1 MSDENFTAARAQTP
15 IEPTDTVR
23 QVAFNPLTRRW
34 EVVYPESEIPADVA
48 LVTEYW
54 CRSGNCWVT
63 IPSE

>member
-1 MSDENFTAARAQTP
+1 MPDENFAASRPQIP

-23 QVAFNPLTRRW
+23 QVAFNQLTRRW
-34 EVVYPESEIPADVA
+34 EVVYPESEIPAGVA

-63 IPSE
+63 IPK

>member
-1 MSDENFTAARAQTP
+1 MLDKDFAAARAQTP

-34 EVVYPESEIPADVA
+34 EVVYPESEIPAGVA

-63 IPSE
+63 IPE

>member
-1 MSDENFTAARAQTP
+1 MPTNDAPAGGPTP
-15 IEPTDTVR
+15 IEPSVTVR

-34 EVVYPESEIPADVA
+34 EVVYPESEIPAGVA

-63 IPSE
+63 IPE